1 MANVVP
7 KILATS
13 IDPIPNET
21 EPIMGFKTSKLIGWS
36 VKENKFASIKPSAI
50 KPHKRSQARE
60 IKLQG

>member
-1 MANVVP
+1 MAKVVP
-7 KILATS
+7 KMLATS

-21 EPIMGFKTSKLIGWS
+21 EPIMGFKTSKLIGWL

-50 KPHKRSQARE
+50 TPHKKSQARE

>member
-21 EPIMGFKTSKLIGWS
+21 EPIMGFKTSKLIGWP

-50 KPHKRSQARE
+50 TTHKKSQARE

>member
-1 MANVVP
+1 MAKVVP

-21 EPIMGFKTSKLIGWS
+21 EPIIGFKTSKLIGWP

-50 KPHKRSQARE
+50 TPHKKSQARE

>member
-21 EPIMGFKTSKLIGWS
+21 EPIIGFKTSKLIGWP

-50 KPHKRSQARE
+50 TPHKKSQARE

>member
-1 MANVVP
+1 MAKVVP

-13 IDPIPNET
+13 IDPIPKET
-21 EPIMGFKTSKLIGWS
+21 EPIMGFKTSKLIGCS
-36 VKENKFASIKPSAI
+36 VKENKFASIKPCAI

>member
-1 MANVVP
+1 MAKVVP

-13 IDPIPNET
+13 IDPMPNET
-21 EPIMGFKTSKLIGWS
+21 EPIMGFKISKLIGCS
-36 VKENKFASIKPSAI
+36 EKENKFASIKPCAI

>member
-21 EPIMGFKTSKLIGWS
+21 EPIMGFKTSKLIGWP

-50 KPHKRSQARE
+50 TPHKKSQARE
-60 IKLQG
+60 IKPQG

>member
-1 MANVVP
+1 MAKVVP

-21 EPIMGFKTSKLIGWS
+21 EPIMGFKTSKLIGWP

-50 KPHKRSQARE
+50 TPHKKSQARE

>member
-1 MANVVP
+1 MANAVP

-21 EPIMGFKTSKLIGWS
+21 EPIMGFKTSKLIGWP

-50 KPHKRSQARE
+50 TPHKKSQARE

>member
-21 EPIMGFKTSKLIGWS
+21 EPIMGFKTSKLIGWP

-50 KPHKRSQARE
+50 TPHKKSQARE
-60 IKLQG
+60 TKLQG

>member
-1 MANVVP
+1 MAKVVP
-7 KILATS
+7 KMLATS

-21 EPIMGFKTSKLIGWS
+21 EPIMGFKTSKLIGWL

-50 KPHKRSQARE
+50 KPHKTSQARE

>member
-13 IDPIPNET
+13 IDPLPNET
-21 EPIMGFKTSKLIGWS
+21 EPIMGFKTSKLIGWP
-36 VKENKFASIKPSAI
+36 VKENEFANIKPSALT
-50 KPHKRSQARE
+50 PHKKSQARE

>member
-1 MANVVP
+1 MAKVVP

-21 EPIMGFKTSKLIGWS
+21 EPIMGFKISKLIGCS
-36 VKENKFASIKPSAI
+36 EKENKFASIKPCAI
-50 KPHKRSQARE
+50 TPHKKSQARE